1 MASSQGGISRER
13 LEAPP
18 GPIYTE
24 NVLRPSYDFML
35 EHYFEGLIETNKAWT
50 VMLQESGIITAATA
64 KDLLNAV
71 ATLAAAGRG
80 GMGEFNPKY
89 EYFYSTMEHYLT
101 GQVGETISGE
111 INIGRTRPEPLA
123 RLAIRDRLEMLL
135 NLGLDLQK
143 ALLNVAERER
153 DTVIPMGTH
162 MQHGQVATVGHYLLG
177 TINQLQRDS
186 ARLLAAYKTVNHCTL
201 GCGALAGSSYAI
213 DRERVA
219 ELLGFEGL
227 IDNTNDCVGAG
238 DYALEAASATANM
251 MIGISRLC
259 QDLYTWHTQEFGYL
273 VIGDDYSGS
282 SSLMPQKKNPYP
294 FEYIRTQAATAVGQM
309 SGLFTVLHNTNFQ
322 DIKDVEEGLPPGL
335 FQQLDESSRSLR
347 LLAGVLETVEFKPET
362 MRDQAAR
369 HFATA
374 TELASVIHRATEHSY
389 RTAHRIV
396 GHLVLL
402 AMKAGL
408 QADQVGI
415 ELVQQAA
422 RDITGAEISL
432 DEAAVRGALDPEA
445 FVRAHNV
452 RGGPAP
458 QAMAEAIDRTKAM
471 HQNISAD
478 VQALTKRRT
487 EAATALQSA
496 VAGLRGE

>member
-1 MASSQGGISRER
+1 MASGQGSISRER

-18 GPIYTE
+18 GPVYTD

-35 EHYFEGLIETNKAWT
+35 EHYFDGLIETNKAWT
-50 VMLQESGIITAATA
+50 VMLRESGIIPASTARE
-64 KDLLNAV
+64 LLSAV
-71 ATLAAAGRG
+71 EALAAEGRS
-80 GMGEFNPKY
+80 GMGEFNPQY

-101 GQVGETISGE
+101 ERVGEAIAGE

-123 RLAIRDRLEMLL
+123 RLAIRDRLETLL
-135 NLGLDLQK
+135 RLGLDLQK
-143 ALLNVAERER
+143 ALLDVAERER

-186 ARLLAAYKTVNHCTL
+186 ARLLAAYSTVNHCTL
-201 GCGALAGSSYAI
+201 GCGALAGSSYDI
-213 DRERVA
+213 NRERVA
-219 ELLGFEGL
+219 ELLGFEG
-227 IDNTNDCVGAG
+227 IVDNTNDSVGAG

-294 FEYIRTQAATAVGQM
+294 FEYIRAQAAHAVGQM

-335 FQQLDESSRSLR
+335 FQQLDESSCSLR
-347 LLAGVLETVEFKPET
+347 LLAGVLETVEFNPQT
-362 MRDQAAR
+362 MRNQAAR

-408 QADQVGI
+408 QADEVGLD
-415 ELVQQAA
+415 LVQQAA
-422 RDITGAEISL
+422 RDVTGAEISL
-432 DEAAVRGALDPEA
+432 DEDAVRGALDPEA
-445 FVRAHNV
+445 FVRAHSV

-458 QAMAEAIDRTKAM
+458 GALADAMERTKAK
-471 HQNISAD
+471 HQEIAANVD
-478 VQALTKRRT
+478 ALTKRRT

-496 VAGLRGE
+496 VAGLRG